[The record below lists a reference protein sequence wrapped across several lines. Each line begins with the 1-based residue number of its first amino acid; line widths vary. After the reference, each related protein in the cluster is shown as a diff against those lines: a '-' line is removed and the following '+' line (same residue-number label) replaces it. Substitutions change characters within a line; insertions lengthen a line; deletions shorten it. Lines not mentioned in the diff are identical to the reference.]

1 MNPNA
6 HFFRGT
12 ILFFI
17 VIFFSSCSRT
27 EKYSQSPSKKTQLR
41 RPPAAVERAWLARHQ
56 YDPERRLVVP
66 KYNGARW
73 GSILEYTEEENLVY
87 RDWWVRD
94 VKMQELSPEPST
106 QLTPFPQ
113 IENGR
118 AEGSIETE
126 DPTSALTS
134 DDESDAGEVDVF
146 SSDGGTSADGSDPFA
161 PVQEPMGDPFA
172 PVESP
177 PAVDAF
183 SPLPGGD
190 PFAPLP

>member
-1 MNPNA
+1 MNQKTR
-6 HFFRGT
+6 FFTGT
-12 ILFFI
+12 ILIFI
-17 VIFFSSCSRT
+17 LIFFSCCSRP
-27 EKYSQSPSKKTQLR
+27 EKYSQNSPKKTQLR

-56 YDPERRLVVP
+56 YDPARRLVVP

-106 QLTPFPQ
+106 QLTPFSQ
-113 IENGR
+113 IEDGR
-118 AEGSIETE
+118 AGESSETE
-126 DPTSALTS
+126 DPTDSLTP
-134 DDESDAGEVDVF
+134 DDGEMDVF
-146 SSDGGTSADGSDPFA
+146 SNDGAASTEGSEPFA

-172 PVESP
+172 PVDSP

-183 SPLPGGD
+183 SPLPEGD

>member
-1 MNPNA
+1 MNQKTR
-6 HFFRGT
+6 FLTGIILLFIT
-12 ILFFI
+12 I
-17 VIFFSSCSRT
+17 IFSGCSQT
-27 EKYSQSPSKKTQLR
+27 EKHSQNPSKKTQLR
-41 RPPAAVERAWLARHQ
+41 RPPAAVERAWLARHK

-106 QLTPFPQ
+106 QLTPFSQ
-113 IENGR
+113 IKDGR
-118 AEGSIETE
+118 AEESSETE
-126 DPTSALTS
+126 DPTSSLTPENES
-134 DDESDAGEVDVF
+134 DDSEMDLF
-146 SSDGGTSADGSDPFA
+146 SGDGAASTDGADPFA
-161 PVQEPMGDPFA
+161 PVQEPIGDPFA
-172 PVESP
+172 PVGSP
-177 PAVDAF
+177 PAEDAF